1 MNTIGT
7 SQKVFIM
14 RGVHLIE
21 VLQRLNCCM
30 HTKVNMTI
38 SMITQSMWSS
48 LQMNQRTK
56 PIFSSSAWFF
66 LQSLFERIF
75 HVHLL
80 EYCLVDAELSELRVQ
95 LRNERVQLWL
105 SIDILHLSTSVQYE
119 LFSLSRINSV
129 FSERVNVCFIIISL
143 LQIDQCAIASP
154 VIG

>member
-56 PIFSSSAWFF
+56 PTFSSSAWLF
-66 LQSLFERIF
+66 LQSLFKIIF

-80 EYCLVDAELSELRVQ
+80 ESCRVDTELSELRVQ
-95 LRNERVQLWL
+95 LRNERMQLWL
-105 SIDILHLSTSVQYE
+105 PINILYLSARAQYE
-119 LFSLSRINSV
+119 HFSLSRINSV
-129 FSERVNVCFIIISL
+129 FSKRVNVCFVVISL
-143 LQIDQCAIASP
+143 LQIDHSAIASP